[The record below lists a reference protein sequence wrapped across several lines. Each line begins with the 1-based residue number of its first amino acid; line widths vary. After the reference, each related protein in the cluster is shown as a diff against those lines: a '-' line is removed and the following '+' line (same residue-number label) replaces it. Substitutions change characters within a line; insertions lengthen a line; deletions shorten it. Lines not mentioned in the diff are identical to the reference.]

1 MKKLFFISSLLLLF
15 GVANAQTIGLYCD
28 RTVISPGESVQLE
41 LRVESAIPVVY
52 VSYYDGTDYH
62 HIYDEISGTYVIT
75 KTPTETTTYELYYA
89 KTRQGVCTID
99 PDHKSV
105 KITITGTGIEENS
118 TTAEFSVYPNPT
130 DGILN
135 FTKPCAVVI
144 YSTVNLVKKENS
156 FVESIDISDLPN
168 GVYILRLFDG
178 ENYFDKKIVKE

>member
-41 LRVESAIPVVY
+41 LRVESPIPIVY
-52 VSYYDGTDYH
+52 VSYFDGTDYH
-62 HIYDEISGTYVIT
+62 HIYDDITSTYIIT

-89 KTRQGVCTID
+89 KTRQGVCNID
-99 PDHKSV
+99 PAHKSV
-105 KITITGTGIEENS
+105 KITITGTGINESE
-118 TTAEFSVYPNPT
+118 TVQLSVYPNPT
-130 DGILN
+130 NGILN
-135 FTKPCAVVI
+135 FTKPCSVDI

-156 FVESIDISDLPN
+156 FVESIDISDLPA
-168 GVYILRLFDG
+168 GIYILRLFDG